1 MQHNNVEK
9 KAQFN
14 ELFNA
19 HYDKVQ
25 RLCRGYFNGDEAVA
39 ADAAQD
45 AFIKI
50 WENLDSFRNESK
62 VRTWMYRIAINT
74 CLLYLRKQSTKKEK
88 ITNVF
93 PPLAAELYTFE
104 EEEKLQ
110 KMYTCINKLE
120 EKSKIIILMVL
131 EGISYE
137 EIAEIVGATEDTLRV
152 RIHRIKSTLTQCVQ
166 NGKL

>member
-1 MQHNNVEK
+1 MEK
-9 KAQFN
+9 KAHFN
-14 ELFNA
+14 ELFNT

-25 RLCRGYFNGDEAVA
+25 RLCKGYFNGNEALA
-39 ADAAQD
+39 SDAAQD

-62 VRTWMYRIAINT
+62 ISTWIYRIAVNT

-88 ITNVF
+88 ITDVF
-93 PPLAAELYTFE
+93 PSVATALYSFE

-110 KMYTCINKLE
+110 KMYTCINKLD
-120 EKSKIIILMVL
+120 EKSKVIILLVL

-137 EIAEIVGATEDTLRV
+137 EIAQVVGTTEETLRV
-152 RIHRIKSTLTQCVQ
+152 KIHRIKSNLTQCVK